1 MERVISDYPY
11 FDAQEV
17 TMEQWEKI
25 ERLALEED
33 KYRDFFQVI
42 REWKNRDP
50 EGSKTFWIL
59 GIKIIQSVEQNQMP
73 FINAGLKSKKHLAGH
88 LSV

>member
-50 EGSKTFWIL
+50 EG
-59 GIKIIQSVEQNQMP
+59 IKIIQSVEQNQMP